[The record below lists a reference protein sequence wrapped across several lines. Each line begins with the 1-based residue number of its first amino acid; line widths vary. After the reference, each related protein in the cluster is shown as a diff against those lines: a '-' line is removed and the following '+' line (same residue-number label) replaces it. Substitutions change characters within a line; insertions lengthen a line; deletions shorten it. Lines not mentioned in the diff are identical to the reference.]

1 MAEEL
6 IEYYTERYL
15 TLCDKIKKPI
25 PESVLKA
32 VEKTR
37 HIPECFYLNSVVIK
51 DFEDFMNKVIVTFHW
66 WIWTKW
72 KWQCKRCISVPG
84 NAGTIHCYHLFMIFQ
99 LLNTAKI

>member
-6 IEYYTERYL
+6 IEYYTKRYL

-37 HIPECFYLNSVVIK
+37 HIPGGFYLNSVGIK
-51 DFEDFMNKVIVTFHW
+51 DVEDFMNKVIVPFMDEYGPSKNGDEKDVQVFLECWNHPLLPPFYD
-66 WIWTKW
+66 
-72 KWQCKRCISVPG
+72 ISIIK
-84 NAGTIHCYHLFMIFQ
+84 NSK
-99 LLNTAKI
+99 N